1 MSKISTQGRKALI
14 RLASSMPVNS
24 ADRRA
29 ILVGL
34 SKTGGFDPRRDD
46 YSIDDQ
52 YWEYIRVLEDLD
64 TDVHLNSADVPPIK
78 MDGKKPEEAYLLDMG
93 RIKDVLIG
101 LDGGPKGVTFYG
113 ALAPNYPKGP
123 MGPVYKETYRKVRF
137 PSELLAAFNKFTTE
151 LESQIETYGMG
162 EDIKVADRSLAKKY
176 SKLAGWRGGRSFPDK
191 GVKAVETRLR
201 SMDAKTLIGMGIPE
215 AVGDVEY
222 IEGGKVKRA
231 VLADAVALDDVEYE
245 VLVNAVI
252 QFKSLVM
259 ESGLEIHHGTIPL
272 DIYLVVD
279 ENGNET

>member
-1 MSKISTQGRKALI
+1 MNKINKRNQDS
-14 RLASSMPVNS
+14 V
-24 ADRRA
+24 RRA
-29 ILVGL
+29 I
-34 SKTGGFDPRRDD
+34 KTGFDPRRDAD
-46 YSIDDQ
+46 PSIDDQ
-52 YWEYIRVLEDLD
+52 YWEYVRELEDLD
-64 TDVHLNSADVPPIK
+64 TDVYLRSADVPPIK
-78 MDGKKPEEAYLLDMG
+78 MDGTKPEEAYIVDMG
-93 RIKDVLIG
+93 RTKDILIG
-101 LDGGPKGVTFYG
+101 LDGGPRGVTFYG

-123 MGPVYKETYRKVRF
+123 MGPVYKETYRKVSW

-151 LESQIETYGMG
+151 LESQVETYGMG
-162 EDIKVADRSLAKKY
+162 EDIKVAARSLAKKY

-201 SMDAKTLIGMGIPE
+201 SMDAKALIEVGIPE
-215 AVGDVEY
+215 SNTRIDY
-222 IEGGKVKRA
+222 IEGGQVKRA
-231 VLADAVALDDVEYE
+231 VFADAVALDDVEYE